1 MQIEMTRKRSR
12 LQKSGGPLAF
22 EQSRP
27 TTAAKSSASR
37 GNLAGAPPS
46 ALGAELEVEK
56 LIAEGNALGRL
67 SDGRVVILQGA
78 VPGDRVVLERVSEQ
92 KGLVRALGYRVTE
105 PSPLRVAPHCP
116 VFAECGGCDWMMLSA
131 TEQRAHKLAVLREAL
146 LRTAKL
152 DVRERAI
159 PLFVGPSAAGYRRRV
174 RLQVVGGKIGFYAR
188 ASHALVEPDPCAVS
202 SRALNAGL
210 RELRQLTRSAPA
222 TLAGV
227 RSLEL
232 REACDGQ
239 LSLFLETEEAAPAD
253 VPGIDSLRAR
263 FLCAL
268 GSAEAE
274 SPALWQRFE
283 LSERAYLLAPPGCFT
298 QVNWEV
304 NRELIQR
311 VASAAQE
318 RGVRSFL
325 DAHAGAGNFALPLLA
340 EGLSGSS
347 IECNRLAVLAAR
359 EAARRQGLPADGFLL
374 GDCARIAP
382 ELVRQGRR
390 FDLVLLDPPRAGV
403 KHGLRE
409 LAALSA
415 GWLAMCSCNPVTL
428 ARDLRALLDLGFVLE
443 EIAAFDMFPETH
455 HLEVLVWLPAPL
467 SARR

>member
-1 MQIEMTRKRSR
+1 VSSVK
-12 LQKSGGPLAF
+12 P
-22 EQSRP
+22 
-27 TTAAKSSASR
+27 AAPGAR
-37 GNLAGAPPS
+37 VAGAPSS
-46 ALGAELEVEK
+46 AVGAELRVEK

-67 SDGRVVILQGA
+67 TDGRVVILQGA

-92 KGLVRALGYRVTE
+92 KGLVRALGFRVIE
-105 PSPLRVAPHCP
+105 PSPLRVTPHCP
-116 VFAECGGCDWMMLSA
+116 VFGACGGCDWMMLSP
-131 TEQRAHKLAVLREAL
+131 TEQRTHKLAVLREVL

-152 DVRERAI
+152 DLGERAI
-159 PLFVGPSAAGYRRRV
+159 PLFAGPSAEGYRRRV
-174 RLQVVGGKIGFYAR
+174 RLQVVDGKIGFYAR
-188 ASHALVEPDPCAVS
+188 ASHHLVEPSHCAVS
-202 SRALNAGL
+202 STALNSGL
-210 RELRQLTRSAPA
+210 RELRQLTRSTPS
-222 TLAGV
+222 TLASV

-232 REACDGQ
+232 REACDGK
-239 LSLFLETEEAAPAD
+239 LSLLLECEDAAPGGLPALD
-253 VPGIDSLRAR
+253 RLRER
-263 FLCAL
+263 FLCAS

-274 SPALWQRFE
+274 APALWQRFD
-283 LSERAYLLAPPGCFT
+283 LTERTYLLAPPGCFT

-304 NRELIQR
+304 NRELIRR
-311 VASAAQE
+311 VSSGAQQ

-359 EAARRQGLPADGFLL
+359 EAAQRQGLPADGFLI
-374 GDCARIAP
+374 GDAARVAQ

-403 KHGLRE
+403 KQGLRE

-428 ARDLRALLDLGFVLE
+428 ARDLRALLDLGFELDE
-443 EIAAFDMFPETH
+443 LAGFDMFPQTH
-455 HLEVLVWLPAPL
+455 HLEVLVWLRAPP